1 MWLPPPPLLQHQ
13 WRERDRQMSVRCMYK
28 TFTVLEA
35 LEIIISNYALNLY
48 RIKVIELKV
57 VGLNV
62 I

>member
-1 MWLPPPPLLQHQ
+1 
-13 WRERDRQMSVRCMYK
+13 MYK